1 MLKSNTANKII
12 SVIIAILLWTY
23 VIGMVD
29 PTKTTTIRDVPVQ
42 LLNEDSLTK
51 LYHTINCIPLINE
64 KYYLQI
70 LHKCPYRISN
80 IFPQYDKIRLL
91 FLCPTC

>member
-42 LLNEDSLTK
+42 LLNEDSLTSKGLALSGEMDYTALLPDKRLPNQCILAPVWYSGGMRRK
-51 LYHTINCIPLINE
+51 LSPLAW
-64 KYYLQI
+64 L
-70 LHKCPYRISN
+70 
-80 IFPQYDKIRLL
+80 
-91 FLCPTC
+91 